1 MYRDAV
7 DPATRNDIAAAAAA
21 HNELGRDYEDA
32 VAESLVDRIGAEI
45 DKRVDARLRTGASG
59 SRPPAEFSRSGKV
72 QALFIGAGIGA
83 GLTGLVSLIGS
94 HGSGHAGPA
103 VILVWIIL
111 AIAGL
116 GTAAVSKYRNMSA
129 QVRATSTYD
138 RQ

>member
-1 MYRDAV
+1 
-7 DPATRNDIAAAAAA
+7 
-21 HNELGRDYEDA
+21 
-32 VAESLVDRIGAEI
+32 
-45 DKRVDARLRTGASG
+45 
-59 SRPPAEFSRSGKV
+59 
-72 QALFIGAGIGA
+72 
-83 GLTGLVSLIGS
+83 VSLIGS

-116 GTAAVSKYRNMSA
+116 GTAAVNKYRSMSA